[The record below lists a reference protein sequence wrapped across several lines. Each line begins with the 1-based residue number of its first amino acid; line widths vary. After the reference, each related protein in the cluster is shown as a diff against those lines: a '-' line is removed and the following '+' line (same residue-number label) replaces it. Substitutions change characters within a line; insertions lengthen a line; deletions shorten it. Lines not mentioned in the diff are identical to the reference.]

1 MGRAAGGGTGRSWG
15 MGKFMKIAVEP
26 WLPHPIRGAGR
37 TQENQESEY
46 RDADYGDR
54 RVLGSEHFQPRDH
67 SACRPRPRK
76 WAKGYIR
83 IGTLV
88 PCCRSSHSEV
98 GNILEGVVEAVVEIR
113 DAGVYGQIDNF
124 RFAAKLAQHLNLG
137 CAGAGYTARHAG
149 FRPCEDQNPQG
160 ESYATGI
167 AKSLNAFSAHVSLHK
182 AKPFQSARCT
192 WGTSDGVSRTTI

>member
-15 MGKFMKIAVEP
+15 MGKFKIDAIEL
-26 WLPHPIRGAGR
+26 WLSHPIRGAGQ

-46 RDADYGDR
+46 RDADYGNH

-88 PCCRSSHSEV
+88 PIKFE
-98 GNILEGVVEAVVEIR
+98 
-113 DAGVYGQIDNF
+113 
-124 RFAAKLAQHLNLG
+124 
-137 CAGAGYTARHAG
+137 
-149 FRPCEDQNPQG
+149 
-160 ESYATGI
+160 
-167 AKSLNAFSAHVSLHK
+167 
-182 AKPFQSARCT
+182 
-192 WGTSDGVSRTTI
+192 